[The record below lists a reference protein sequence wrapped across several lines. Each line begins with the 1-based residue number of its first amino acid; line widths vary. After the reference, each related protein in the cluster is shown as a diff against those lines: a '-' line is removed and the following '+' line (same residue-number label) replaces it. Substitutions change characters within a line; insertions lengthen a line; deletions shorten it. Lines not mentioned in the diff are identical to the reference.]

1 LRRQLRGLPAPELL
15 PLREPR
21 QAALAIGTPRRGRAP
36 ARQRPWTKL
45 GARPSAWRASSPTR
59 RCDFDLPTRQAELE
73 ELNGQSVDPNLW
85 DDPERAQA
93 VLRRADE
100 IREEIGFWT
109 DLERQA
115 TELVGLTELAAA
127 EPDGGASMRADLE
140 ASLAGLQSAWASAEQ
155 RLLLGGP
162 YDERPAIVS
171 VYAGAGGT
179 ESQDWA
185 EMLLRMYLRWAEQH
199 RYKTEILDQSEG
211 EEAGLKSVTAAIG
224 GRWAYGRLRSER
236 GVHRLVR
243 ISPFDSQKR
252 RHTSFALVEVMPEVP
267 PDAEIE
273 IREDDLKIDTY
284 RSSGAGGQHV
294 NKTDS
299 AVRIT
304 HLPTGIVVTCQNERS
319 QAQNKER
326 AMAVLRAKLVE
337 RAEEERE
344 AEMAR
349 LRGEHVEAGWGN
361 QIRSYVLQPYTMV
374 KDLRTGVETSNP
386 TAVLD
391 GDLDAFIEGY
401 LRSQI
406 GTGDGAS

>member
-1 LRRQLRGLPAPELL
+1 
-15 PLREPR
+15 
-21 QAALAIGTPRRGRAP
+21 
-36 ARQRPWTKL
+36 
-45 GARPSAWRASSPTR
+45 
-59 RCDFDLPTRQAELE
+59 LPTRQAELE
-73 ELNGQSVDPNLW
+73 ELTAQSADPNLW
-85 DDPERAQA
+85 DDPGRAQS

-100 IREEIGFWT
+100 LREEIGFWT
-109 DLERQA
+109 NLQRQA
-115 TELVGLTELAAA
+115 TDLVDLSELAAA
-127 EPDGGASMRADLE
+127 EPDGGESMRTELQG
-140 ASLAGLQSAWASAEQ
+140 SLSALQGAWAEAEQ
-155 RLLLGGP
+155 LLLLGGP

-185 EMLLRMYLRWAEQH
+185 EMLLRMYLRWAERQK
-199 RYKTEILDQSEG
+199 YKTEILDQSEG
-211 EEAGLKSVTAAIG
+211 EEAGLKSVTAAID

-267 PDAEIE
+267 ADAEIE
-273 IREDDLKIDTY
+273 IRDDDLKVDTY

-319 QAQNKER
+319 QMQNKER

-344 AEMAR
+344 AELAR

-386 TAVLD
+386 SAVLD

-401 LRSQI
+401 LRGQI
-406 GTGDGAS
+406 GTGDNGGA